1 MRKTVNIY
9 VQDDI
14 EYRINVAP
22 CDFKLETIENDYMP
36 YGTTRIV
43 NTELFYIY
51 MRFEKP
57 SKYFVLKDQYRY
69 LWKHYD
75 LEKIWETRVEHDAK
89 ERSRLRDDEII
100 RLSKKF
106 GVRL

>member
-1 MRKTVNIY
+1 MGKTVNTY

-22 CDFKLETIENDYMP
+22 CDFKLETIETDYMP
-36 YGTTRIV
+36 HGTTRIV

-69 LWKHYD
+69 FWKHYE
-75 LEKIWETRVEHDAK
+75 LERIWESRIEHEMEERV
-89 ERSRLRDDEII
+89 RIRDDEIT